1 MMRKKFALVL
11 ALAVLSNV
19 SFAREP
25 FKNIVDF
32 SAQDETEIVA
42 WKVSELVYSENVKRG
57 ALSAEYAPLEAY
69 LQSVLDKVYPEFKG
83 RLKVRVF
90 PDIGANAMAM
100 PNGDIYVGGGMLTRM
115 TSEAQLAALLGHEAA
130 HVLHRH
136 GAEGV
141 ETHAVVTG
149 AISIVKTAIQ
159 AVPLPTTGLV
169 SLATNP
175 LIKMVSQY
183 GVSLTAMSSIYGF
196 SRAREREADEVGFAR
211 MVAAGYDPREA
222 AKLFEA
228 LALEAAVSLEREPF
242 FFASHP
248 ALESRIESFKELA
261 SNRPTAGTIV
271 GADEFEAQVR
281 PYRVKLISRE
291 LKWLQHRNLVAYF
304 NRPEVAKMYGPGEV
318 AFYLGDARRRQG
330 IHADVEMA
338 PVAFR
343 RAIVEGYPA
352 DRVMEPLILTYLRL
366 KRGAEAKAVIAEWIA
381 MGKSPDGLDVKEY
394 EAQASKLLRESE

>member
-1 MMRKKFALVL
+1 MRHRKL
-11 ALAVLSNV
+11 ALALTLAVLTKV

-25 FKNIVDF
+25 FQNAVEF
-32 SAQDETEIVA
+32 SPQDETEIVG
-42 WKVSELVYSENVKRG
+42 WKVSELVYSDNVKRR

-83 RLKVRVF
+83 KLKARVF

-130 HVLHRH
+130 HVVHRH

-141 ETHAVVTG
+141 ETQLVVTG
-149 AISIVKTAIQ
+149 AISLVNAAIQ
-159 AVPLPTTGLV
+159 ALPLPVTGLP
-169 SLATNP
+169 SLAVNP

-183 GVSLTAMSSIYGF
+183 GVSLTAISSIYGF
-196 SRAREREADEVGFAR
+196 SRARERDADEIGFAR
-211 MVAAGYDPREA
+211 VVAAGYDPREA

-228 LALEAAVSLEREPF
+228 LALDAAVSLEPKPF

-248 ALESRIESFKELA
+248 ALESRIESYKELA
-261 SNRPTAGTIV
+261 SKLPTAGSIL

-291 LKWLQHRNLVAYF
+291 RQWLRHRNLVAYF
-304 NRPEVAKMYGPGEV
+304 HRPEVAKMYGPGEV

-330 IHADVEMA
+330 IQADVEMA

-343 RAIVEGYPA
+343 QAIAEGYPA
-352 DRVMEPLILTYLRL
+352 DRVMEPLILTHLRL
-366 KRGAEAKAVIAEWIA
+366 KQGAEARAVIVEWIA
-381 MGKSPDGLDVKEY
+381 MGKSPDSMDIKEY
-394 EAQASKLLRESE
+394 EAQASKLLSEKE